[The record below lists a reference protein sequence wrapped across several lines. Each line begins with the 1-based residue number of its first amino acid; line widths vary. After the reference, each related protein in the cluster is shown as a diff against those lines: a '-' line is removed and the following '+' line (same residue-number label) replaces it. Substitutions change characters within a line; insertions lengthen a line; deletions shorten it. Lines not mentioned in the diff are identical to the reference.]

1 MIPKRREGRELRAA
15 EKVVTYREQPGGL
28 MRDLIANQVEYIGF
42 DSNCA
47 VTDVISFG
55 KIQHFS
61 FDGAKKYVQSFFF
74 LWQKLIK
81 TTQP

>member
-1 MIPKRREGRELRAA
+1 MRDCGGLQEQTACSAMILKRREGRELRAA

-61 FDGAKKYVQSFFF
+61 GPFEIEFF
-74 LWQKLIK
+74 
-81 TTQP
+81 